1 MQMSLVK
8 LRNLL
13 LSLIA
18 YFLYELAQKILKDVK
33 KFTASYETVKS

>member
-1 MQMSLVK
+1 MSLIK

-18 YFLYELAQKILKDVK
+18 YFLYELAQKILEDVK
-33 KFTASYETVKS
+33 KFTTSYETVKS